1 MNEKYLSEKIGI
13 IKNEMSHIWGGI
25 FITGG
30 GSITI
35 ATTGYTSVKIVLIIL
50 GLLMATI
57 FINAYFIRQI
67 ELFKILKQLKNE
79 EE

>member
-1 MNEKYLSEKIGI
+1 MNENYLSEKIGI

-30 GSITI
+30 GAITI
-35 ATTGYTSVKIVLIIL
+35 ATTGYSHMKIVLIVL
-50 GLLMATI
+50 GLLMAMI
-57 FINAYFIRQI
+57 FINAYLIREI
-67 ELFKILKQLKNE
+67 ELFKILKQLNKE